1 MLLAQVVDPSQA
13 KEWLTETNY
22 TVTGVVLVILA
33 AVAFALWRVCGWIGK
48 EFLIPCRD
56 KLFIAVDKL
65 LSNLEQNTG
74 TMQDV
79 SCSLQK
85 LSVLPEKVDGLSSQ
99 VSDLS
104 HRMDSVDQHLNR
116 KNS

>member
-33 AVAFALWRVCGWIGK
+33 ALAFAVWRVARWVGK
-48 EFLIPCRD
+48 EFVLPVRD
-56 KLFIAVDKL
+56 RLFIALDKL
-65 LSNLEQNTG
+65 LVHLDLTG
-74 TMQDV
+74 ITFKEV
-79 SCSLQK
+79 STSLQK
-85 LSVLPEKVDGLSSQ
+85 LSTIPDRLDTIEGKVDVLSQRVDS
-99 VSDLS
+99 
-104 HRMDSVDQHLNR
+104 MDTHSNR